1 MNKWNAPKSFNDF
14 PDQQSPANYMQVDED
29 IEWLMQPLI
38 YENPEK
44 ESLELSELM
53 SDIMNSMDEVDQ
65 EMLQLIYYERKTF
78 QEAAQELGLKA
89 KSHAWRKTKVA
100 LDKFADAVKNS
111 PQIMELLNKK
121 YDWETDEN

>member
-14 PDQQSPANYMQVDED
+14 PDQQSPANCMQVDED
-29 IEWLMQPLI
+29 IEWLMQPLV

-53 SDIMNSMDEVDQ
+53 SEALMSLDAVDQ

-78 QEAAQELGLKA
+78 QEAAQEMGIKA
-89 KSHAWRKTKVA
+89 KSHAWRKTKQA
-100 LDKFADAVKNS
+100 LDKFAEAIKNN
-111 PQIMELLNKK
+111 PQIMEILNNK
-121 YDWETDEN
+121 YDLED

>member
-53 SDIMNSMDEVDQ
+53 SEVLMSLDDVDR

-78 QEAAQELGLKA
+78 QEAAQEMGIKA
-89 KSHAWRKTKVA
+89 KSHAWRKTKSA
-100 LDKFADAVKNS
+100 LDKFAEAIQSN
-111 PQIMELLNKK
+111 PQIMEILNNK
-121 YDWETDEN
+121 YDLED

>member
-1 MNKWNAPKSFNDF
+1 MMNKWNAPKSFNDF

-29 IEWLMQPLI
+29 IEWLMQPLV

-53 SDIMNSMDEVDQ
+53 SEVLMSLDDVDR

-78 QEAAQELGLKA
+78 QEAAQEMGIKA
-89 KSHAWRKTKVA
+89 KSHAWRKTKSA
-100 LDKFADAVKNS
+100 LDKFAEAIQSN
-111 PQIMELLNKK
+111 PQIMEILNNK
-121 YDWETDEN
+121 YDLED

>member
-29 IEWLMQPLI
+29 IEWLMQPLV

-53 SDIMNSMDEVDQ
+53 SEVLMSLDDVDR
-65 EMLQLIYYERKTF
+65 EMLQLIYYERKSF
-78 QEAAQELGLKA
+78 QEAAQEMGIKA
-89 KSHAWRKTKVA
+89 KSHAWRKTKSA
-100 LDKFADAVKNS
+100 LDKFAEAIQSN
-111 PQIMELLNKK
+111 PQIMEILNNK
-121 YDWETDEN
+121 YDLED

>member
-29 IEWLMQPLI
+29 IEWLMQPLV

-53 SDIMNSMDEVDQ
+53 SEVLMSLDDVDR

-78 QEAAQELGLKA
+78 QEAAQEMGIKA
-89 KSHAWRKTKVA
+89 KSHAWRKTKSA
-100 LDKFADAVKNS
+100 LDKFAEAIQSN
-111 PQIMELLNKK
+111 PQIMEILNNK
-121 YDWETDEN
+121 YDLED